1 MLHMDYKELVS
12 KHEESWKVLATFSQ
26 LPQTTEGKPLEAYNK
41 DSQAGAFLSRG
52 VLSTARIKKK
62 EQAIIDIEIQK
73 LLTAFNLLRPV
84 QEELESI
91 RGVLDKEN
99 D

>member
-1 MLHMDYKELVS
+1 MDYKELVS
-12 KHEESWKVLATFSQ
+12 KQEESWKVLASFSM
-26 LPQTTEGKPLEAYNK
+26 LPTSTEGKPLEAYNK

-52 VLSTARIKKK
+52 VLSTARIKKRD
-62 EQAIIDIEIQK
+62 QAIIDIEIQK

-84 QEELESI
+84 GDELESI